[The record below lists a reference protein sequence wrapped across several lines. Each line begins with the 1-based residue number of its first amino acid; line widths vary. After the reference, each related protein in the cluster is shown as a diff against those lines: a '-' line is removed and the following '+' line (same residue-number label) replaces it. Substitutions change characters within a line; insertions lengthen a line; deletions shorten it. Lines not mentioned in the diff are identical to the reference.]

1 MYGATTPQQWSDRA
15 DQAEEAILARH
26 LRRLWALPGTGL
38 GVVAWP
44 PVLQERLFGRWHY
57 WWQAHFIDCAVDAAQ
72 RSPTAA
78 RRRRIASIARAH
90 RLRNLTGW
98 TNNYYD
104 DMAWL
109 GIALERA
116 ERLQLVEHRS
126 AIAALEKE
134 LYDSWAPEI
143 DGGIP
148 WCKGSDFFNAPANGP
163 AGIMLL
169 RTGKI
174 WRAREIGDWI
184 DANLRDPDSGLIFDG
199 IRLGGDRTGV
209 ERAIYSYCQGVVL
222 GLETELAVQF
232 GDARHHDRV
241 QQLVAAVDERLT
253 HNGVIVGGGGGDG
266 GLFNGILARYLAVV
280 ALDLPEH
287 SAADEQA
294 RLTAARIV
302 TASAEAAWSNSITV
316 QGLPLFSRDWSIG
329 AEMPRLGTSIAT
341 FSGGTVH
348 SSDIAERDFSV
359 QLGGWMLTEAAA
371 RLVRES

>member
-1 MYGATTPQQWSDRA
+1 MYGAATPQEWSDRA
-15 DQAEEAILARH
+15 DQAEEAIVSRH
-26 LRRLWALPGTGL
+26 LRRMWGLPGTRL

-44 PVLQERLFGRWHY
+44 PVTAERLFLRWHY

-78 RRRRIASIARAH
+78 RKRRIAAIARGH
-90 RLRNLTGW
+90 RLRNLNGW

-126 AIAALEKE
+126 AIAELETA

-143 DGGIP
+143 GGGIP
-148 WCKGSDFFNAPANGP
+148 WCKGSDFYNAPANGP
-163 AGIMLL
+163 AGILLL

-184 DANLRDPDSGLIFDG
+184 DATLRDPDSGLIFDG
-199 IRLGGDRTGV
+199 IRLGGDRAGV
-209 ERAIYSYCQGVVL
+209 EQAIYSYCQGVVL

-232 GDARHHDRV
+232 GDARHHERV
-241 QQLVAAVDERLT
+241 HRLVAAVDERLT

-280 ALDLPEH
+280 AIDLPGDT
-287 SAADEQA
+287 AADEQA
-294 RLTAARIV
+294 RTTAARIV
-302 TASAEAAWSNSITV
+302 IASAEAAWANSITV

-329 AEMPRLGTSIAT
+329 AQMPRLGPSIAT

-359 QLGGWMLTEAAA
+359 QLSGWMLTEAAA
-371 RLVRES
+371 ALVRAS